1 MSWLIYI
8 ISTNPISPHQEL
20 STSSVIL
27 PTGKKQNN
35 PVVPTTRED
44 FRHNKRG
51 RAILWE
57 NRVCN
62 PMRRPPLHHP
72 QAGRQHSW
80 LTSCAL
86 QSQVE
91 GYQESIVG
99 PGAERAEVRAGQDP
113 DKAGWEHREP
123 CIFLCLN
130 QLLFPLVTKMHPNS
144 LFRASWIVEKRQ
156 IRTFSIMLLS
166 ILPTKSVLKSHS
178 FPGGVS
184 KRNPNIGILSES
196 NMPTRLT
203 HQLLLKWTLRANFHS
218 RNWGGSLTHLG

>member
-1 MSWLIYI
+1 MSELGRKWKVMSWLIHI

-51 RAILWE
+51 YAILWE

-62 PMRRPPLHHP
+62 PIRRPPLHHP
-72 QAGRQHSW
+72 QAGRQHSR

-113 DKAGWEHREP
+113 DKAGWEHQEP

-130 QLLFPLVTKMHPNS
+130 QLLFPLVTKMRPKF
-144 LFRASWIVEKRQ
+144 LFWASWIVEKRQ
-156 IRTFSIMLLS
+156 IRTFSIMLNHPQISFFPWRSQQMGPKHWDSLWIQYANKTHSS
-166 ILPTKSVLKSHS
+166 ITINMDSEGQLP
-178 FPGGVS
+178 
-184 KRNPNIGILSES
+184 
-196 NMPTRLT
+196 
-203 HQLLLKWTLRANFHS
+203 
-218 RNWGGSLTHLG
+218 